1 MSNNDEMTT
10 VDARGYACPE
20 PVMLARS
27 ALLRSKVKRVRVLV
41 DTVTSRDN
49 VARLAA
55 REGLESSS
63 TEYDGGYAVDFK
75 PKGA

>member
-1 MSNNDEMTT
+1 

-27 ALLRSKVKRVRVLV
+27 ALVRNKGKPVRVLV
-41 DTVTSRDN
+41 DTVTARDN

-55 REGLESSS
+55 REGLDSSS
-63 TEYDGGYAVDFK
+63 AEADGGYAVDFS